1 MQRKEKN
8 TSTSTYNV
16 RILRA
21 SYADIERA
29 IEKRQLQPVRGYRSG
44 SGSGRLW
51 QPVGQAAAGQ
61 TAQEDRTFRLGRTT
75 LRATLYRLPEEEFT
89 ALVTGSRGQF
99 KRDPEISQLLT
110 LLEAKEYQA
119 GEGSTE
125 PTLVDVLSSLT
136 LPTCIWR
143 PNETRLIEQGSDWLL
158 SLGFETGGHRR
169 GLGKRVGV
177 GVDVGLNPLAT
188 TAVGDHILV
197 TEGPDEDQTRHMGS
211 FSSEVAEVVEY
222 LLARRELD
230 LLTEEL
236 VRCAA
241 YVAVEALTLNNLR
254 EKASFRRF
262 VSRARE
268 AAVLDWHQAWLP
280 QRLRNAGIPFIRV
293 DPAYTSQQCQCGSY
307 ATVRQTN
314 RLRCRACGWVGDAN
328 ENAALNIRRLGQRL
342 LRLRRAS

>member
-1 MQRKEKN
+1 MQKRKE
-8 TSTSTYNV
+8 STSTYNV

-61 TAQEDRTFRLGRTT
+61 AAQDDRTFRLGCTT
-75 LRATLYRLPEEEFT
+75 LQATLYRLPGEEFE
-89 ALVTGSRGQF
+89 ALVAGSRDQF
-99 KRDPEISQLLT
+99 RRDPDISRLLA
-110 LLEAKEYQA
+110 LLETREDEA
-119 GEGSTE
+119 GKAIAE

-136 LPTCIWR
+136 LPSCVWQ
-143 PNETRLIEQGSDWLL
+143 PGATRLVEQGSEWLL
-158 SLGFETGGHRR
+158 SLGFDTGGHRR

-197 TEGPDEDQTRHMGS
+197 TQGPDEDQTRQMNRFG
-211 FSSEVAEVVEY
+211 SEVAEVVEY

-236 VRCAA
+236 VRCAD

-280 QRLRNAGIPFIRV
+280 QRLRDAGIPFIRV

-307 ATVRQTN
+307 ATARQTN

-328 ENAALNIRRLGQRL
+328 ENAALNIRRLGQR
-342 LRLRRAS
+342 RLRWAS